1 MLEKDYGIQCEICKS
16 YHAKCVDISV
26 EVYTY
31 LERSKNLHW
40 FCDLCNRRV
49 AQVMEEII
57 RLKGR
62 QEIIE
67 QEIAVVKN
75 EIEEMK
81 KDINKTD
88 TNLDTAIETKLLD
101 VVENKVEENV
111 VENKVESKV
120 DKSMDIERRRCNL
133 VIHGIDE
140 NSDDGGPFDDE
151 SVEEIMKALRCPPR
165 SVEEVIRI
173 GRRVDG
179 KVRPLRIKLRLL
191 EAKTE
196 VLKRAKLLKENEN
209 FKRVFI
215 QLDLTLNQQ
224 KVDKVL
230 RDKLGEMR
238 AQGETEAKIAKL

>member
-1 MLEKDYGIQCEICKS
+1 
-16 YHAKCVDISV
+16 
-26 EVYTY
+26 
-31 LERSKNLHW
+31 
-40 FCDLCNRRV
+40 
-49 AQVMEEII
+49 
-57 RLKGR
+57 
-62 QEIIE
+62 
-67 QEIAVVKN
+67 
-75 EIEEMK
+75 
-81 KDINKTD
+81 
-88 TNLDTAIETKLLD
+88 
-101 VVENKVEENV
+101 
-111 VENKVESKV
+111 
-120 DKSMDIERRRCNL
+120 MDIIRRRCNV
-133 VIHGIDE
+133 VIHGIEE
-140 NSDDGGPFDDE
+140 NSDDGGTIDDE
-151 SVEEIMKALRCPPR
+151 GVEEIMKALHCPPR

>member
-1 MLEKDYGIQCEICKS
+1 
-16 YHAKCVDISV
+16 
-26 EVYTY
+26 
-31 LERSKNLHW
+31 
-40 FCDLCNRRV
+40 
-49 AQVMEEII
+49 
-57 RLKGR
+57 
-62 QEIIE
+62 
-67 QEIAVVKN
+67 
-75 EIEEMK
+75 
-81 KDINKTD
+81 
-88 TNLDTAIETKLLD
+88 
-101 VVENKVEENV
+101 
-111 VENKVESKV
+111 
-120 DKSMDIERRRCNL
+120 
-133 VIHGIDE
+133 
-140 NSDDGGPFDDE
+140 
-151 SVEEIMKALRCPPR
+151 MKALRCPPR

>member
-1 MLEKDYGIQCEICKS
+1 MTETKAGTRRGSQSQKKEEKGDKCETCNKCVLEKDYGIQCEICKS

-67 QEIAVVKN
+67 QEIAVVRN

-88 TNLDTAIETKLLD
+88 TKLDTAIEAKLLD
-101 VVENKVEENV
+101 VVKNKVESV
-111 VENKVESKV
+111 VKNKVESKV
-120 DKSMDIERRRCNL
+120 DESMDIERRQYNL
-133 VIHGIDE
+133 VIHGTEE
-140 NSDDGGPFDDE
+140 NSDDGGAIDEE
-151 SVEEIMKALRCPPR
+151 SVKEIMKVLHCPPR

-173 GRRVDG
+173 
-179 KVRPLRIKLRLL
+179 
-191 EAKTE
+191 
-196 VLKRAKLLKENEN
+196 
-209 FKRVFI
+209 
-215 QLDLTLNQQ
+215 
-224 KVDKVL
+224 
-230 RDKLGEMR
+230 
-238 AQGETEAKIAKL
+238 

>member
-1 MLEKDYGIQCEICKS
+1 MTETKAGTRRGSQSQKRKKGGDKCETCNKCVLEKDYGIQCEICKS

-31 LERSKNLHW
+31 LERSKILHW

-88 TNLDTAIETKLLD
+88 TKLDTAIETKLLD

-140 NSDDGGPFDDE
+140 RTRMM
-151 SVEEIMKALRCPPR
+151 VVHLTMK
-165 SVEEVIRI
+165 V
-173 GRRVDG
+173 
-179 KVRPLRIKLRLL
+179 
-191 EAKTE
+191 
-196 VLKRAKLLKENEN
+196 
-209 FKRVFI
+209 
-215 QLDLTLNQQ
+215 
-224 KVDKVL
+224 
-230 RDKLGEMR
+230 
-238 AQGETEAKIAKL
+238 